1 MSGTMT
7 PGSDGKG
14 LAGRGGSAEA
24 GSMAAKSR
32 SVQLVFLDHVQE
44 RQIPVLVFLLN
55 GVRLEGVV
63 VGHDDFTIQLAYRG
77 QVQHVY
83 KQSISTISP
92 TQPIELWEGAAAARA
107 KKPPRPARGA
117 PARVTRRPPR

>member
-1 MSGTMT
+1 
-7 PGSDGKG
+7 
-14 LAGRGGSAEA
+14 
-24 GSMAAKSR
+24 MAAKSR

-44 RQIPVLVFLLN
+44 RQVPVLVYLLN
-55 GVRLEGVV
+55 GARLEGIV

-92 TQPIELWEGAAAARA
+92 TRPIELWEGAAAMRAA
-107 KKPPRPARGA
+107 KKPSPPPRPTGA
-117 PARVTRRPPR
+117 GPARVTRVVRRTPPR

>member
-1 MSGTMT
+1 
-7 PGSDGKG
+7 
-14 LAGRGGSAEA
+14 
-24 GSMAAKSR
+24 MAAKSR

-44 RQIPVLVFLLN
+44 HLVPVLVYLLN
-55 GVRLEGVV
+55 GARLEGIV

-92 TQPIELWEGAAAARA
+92 TRPIELWEGAAAMRAA
-107 KKPPRPARGA
+107 KKPGRPPAGG
-117 PARVTRRPPR
+117 ARVIRRPPPR

>member
-1 MSGTMT
+1 MT
-7 PGSDGKG
+7 
-14 LAGRGGSAEA
+14 AR
-24 GSMAAKSR
+24 SR

-44 RQIPVLVFLLN
+44 RLVPVLVYLLN
-55 GVRLEGVV
+55 GARLEGIV

-107 KKPPRPARGA
+107 KAAPAARRMP

>member
-1 MSGTMT
+1 
-7 PGSDGKG
+7 
-14 LAGRGGSAEA
+14 
-24 GSMAAKSR
+24 MAAKSR

-44 RQIPVLVFLLN
+44 RQMPVLVFLLN

-92 TQPIELWEGAAAARA
+92 TQPIELWEGAAARA
-107 KKPPRPARGA
+107 KSAPRMPPGGRMST
-117 PARVTRRPPR
+117 ARVTRRPPRR

>member
-1 MSGTMT
+1 
-7 PGSDGKG
+7 
-14 LAGRGGSAEA
+14 
-24 GSMAAKSR
+24 MAAKSR

-63 VGHDDFTIQLAYRG
+63 VGHDDFTIQLAFRG

-92 TQPIELWEGAAAARA
+92 TQPIELWEGATARA
-107 KKPPRPARGA
+107 KPAPRMA
-117 PARVTRRPPR
+117 PARVTRRPTRR

>member
-1 MSGTMT
+1 
-7 PGSDGKG
+7 
-14 LAGRGGSAEA
+14 
-24 GSMAAKSR
+24 MAAKSR

-44 RQIPVLVFLLN
+44 RQVPVLVYLLN
-55 GVRLEGVV
+55 GARLEGIV

-92 TQPIELWEGAAAARA
+92 TRPIELWEGAAAARA
-107 KKPPRPARGA
+107 AKKPSRPPSGG
-117 PARVTRRPPR
+117 ARVIRRSPPR